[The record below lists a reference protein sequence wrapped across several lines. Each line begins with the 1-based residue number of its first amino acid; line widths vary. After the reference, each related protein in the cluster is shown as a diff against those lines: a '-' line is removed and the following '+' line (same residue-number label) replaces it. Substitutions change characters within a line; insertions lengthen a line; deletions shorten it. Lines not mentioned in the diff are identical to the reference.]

1 MEQDGGSVYLGNQ
14 GIGPVDTDLGADVDA
29 VLSFPQLDH
38 PGAAF
43 VIKINRFTVEY
54 HVESGGALVISLAI
68 TKFPLPGVH
77 MRGEDILGQ
86 KVFETKWPHQ
96 LIKAA

>member
-1 MEQDGGSVYLGNQ
+1 MKQDRGSVYPGNQ
-14 GIGPVDTDLGADVDA
+14 GIGSVDTDLGAGVDT
-29 VLSFPQLDH
+29 VLSFPQFDH

-54 HVESGGALVISLAI
+54 HVESGSALIISFAI
-68 TKFPLPGVH
+68 TKFPLPGIH

-86 KVFETKWPHQ
+86 KVFEAKWPYQ
-96 LIKAA
+96 LIKPA